1 MPEGSKDVKIG
12 QLIAL
17 IVEEGEDWQNITIP
31 VEGAEDSTL
40 SPTAA
45 APPPPAA
52 AAAVA
57 HGATPAV
64 EAASM
69 AKIEAIH
76 SL

>member
-17 IVEEGEDWQNITIP
+17 IVDEGEDWQNVTIP
-31 VEGAEDSTL
+31 VEGAEDSVP
-40 SPTAA
+40 SPAAA
-45 APPPPAA
+45 APPP

-57 HGATPAV
+57 PGATPAM

-69 AKIEAIH
+69 PKIEAIH